1 MPKVILIGPPGSGK
15 SSVGRALAK
24 AINLTFSDTDS
35 LIEAVAGKKISTIFV
50 DDGEASFREMEVSVV
65 DQALKHES
73 GVLSLGGGSVMN
85 EHSRNSIQSSSAM
98 KVFLQVGIGQAAP
111 RIGFNQDRPM
121 LLINP
126 RQTWMALLQE
136 RLPYYEALAD
146 LTIST
151 DSKKPHDVA
160 MEIVEALK
168 ESNG

>member
-65 DQALKHES
+65 EQALKHES

-85 EHSRNSIQSSSAM
+85 EHS
-98 KVFLQVGIGQAAP
+98 
-111 RIGFNQDRPM
+111 
-121 LLINP
+121 
-126 RQTWMALLQE
+126 
-136 RLPYYEALAD
+136 
-146 LTIST
+146 
-151 DSKKPHDVA
+151 
-160 MEIVEALK
+160 
-168 ESNG
+168 